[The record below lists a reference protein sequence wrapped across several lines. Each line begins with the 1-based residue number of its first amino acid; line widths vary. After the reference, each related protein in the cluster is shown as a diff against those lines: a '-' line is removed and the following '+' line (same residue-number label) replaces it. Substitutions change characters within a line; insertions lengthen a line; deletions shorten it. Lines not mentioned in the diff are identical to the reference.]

1 MEGENSDIILFFGR
15 FHPLILHVPI
25 GFLTIAFVLEMMS
38 RFPRFKH
45 FKSSVGFILLL
56 GSLSAVLAAVLGLML
71 ARSGDYSEKLLAF
84 HQWTGIGVAGISLI
98 AFALD
103 WRFRRKPS
111 RALDRSFLIVM
122 WVMIISLGVTGH
134 FGGSLTHG
142 SDYLTR
148 YMPNSLR
155 QIAGLPAKGATAR
168 KKITDLN
175 EAVVYEDIIH
185 PILDHYC
192 TSCHNDEKRKGEL
205 MMHTPEYL
213 MKGGENGPA
222 LVPGNATSS
231 DMIKR
236 IRLPED
242 HDDHMPPEGKRQV
255 SDDELNLLI
264 WWVDEGA
271 SFDKKVAEVNAN
283 DEVKSILA
291 SLVDPDRQK
300 SEVQKLLDS
309 AINPVNEVTLAKFKQ
324 KGVMV
329 SPLSNE
335 NHWLQAD
342 VAPGHPGD
350 SLVKSFVTVGDQ
362 ITWLNLGGT
371 STTDAALA
379 SLAGFKH
386 LTRLHLGNTRVTD
399 DGLKHL
405 QGLPYLESLNL
416 YGTQISDDGL
426 LHLKGLK
433 NLKKLYVW
441 KTRVTAEGVSQLK
454 AELPALEV
462 IMGQEISTN

>member
-25 GFLTIAFVLEMMS
+25 GVLTIAFVLEIMS

-71 ARSGDYSEKLLAF
+71 ARSGDYSEELLSF
-84 HQWTGIGVAGISLI
+84 HQWTGIGVACISL
-98 AFALD
+98 FASALH
-103 WRFRRKPS
+103 WRVKRKPS
-111 RALDRSFLIVM
+111 RVLDISFLTVM
-122 WVMIISLGVTGH
+122 WLMVILLAVTGH

-148 YMPNSLR
+148 YMPNTLR
-155 QIAGLPAKGATAR
+155 QIAGLPGKRAAVK
-168 KKITDLN
+168 KKITNLN
-175 EAVVYEDIIH
+175 DAVVYEDIIY
-185 PILDHYC
+185 PILDSYC
-192 TSCHNDEKRKGEL
+192 TSCHNNEKRKGDL

-213 MKGGENGPA
+213 MKGGEGGAA
-222 LVPGNATSS
+222 LVPGNAASS

-236 IRLPED
+236 IQLPEH
-242 HDDHMPPEGKRQV
+242 HDDHMPPEGKRQL

-283 DEVKSILA
+283 EEVKSILA
-291 SLVDPDRQK
+291 TLVAPGTQK
-300 SEVQKLLDS
+300 SEVEKLLDS
-309 AINPVNEVTLAKFKQ
+309 AINPVNEAMLAKFKQ

-329 SPLSNE
+329 RPLSNE
-335 NHWLQAD
+335 IHWLRAD
-342 VAPGHPGD
+342 VAPGHRGD

-371 STTDAALA
+371 SATDAALA

-405 QGLPYLESLNL
+405 QDLPYLESLNL
-416 YGTQISDDGL
+416 YGTQISDAGL
-426 LHLKGLK
+426 EHLKGLK

-441 KTRVTAEGVSQLK
+441 KTRVTPAGVSQLK
-454 AELPALEV
+454 AELSALEV
-462 IMGQEISTN
+462 IMGEEISTN